1 MKRLLRSWLW
11 HVPVE
16 QEVDEELD
24 FHVDMRTRALIERG
38 MDPDLARETALR
50 RLGDVRRLKRTCVDL
65 GRKRDREMRL
75 TQWLEEFRSDV
86 RFAVRQLRRAPAFAL
101 VSAITLALGIGAN
114 SAMFA
119 LVDATLLRPLPFVE
133 PDRLVQVWERFGQAS
148 RARVASLNFRD
159 WNERNQT
166 FESMAGFFAFPR
178 TMIGADG
185 TAEQIWGQQVTSRF
199 FDVLGVKAIAGRTF
213 LPTDV
218 ASPPNVV
225 VLSEGLWRTR
235 FGADPTMVGRVIRLD
250 EQPFTVLGIVP
261 AGFQLAGPA
270 PTGLWT
276 VWTELPGMDAR
287 ALHFLVTVGRLKRG
301 VTVDAARGDM
311 AAVADSLAAE
321 FPTTNKGR
329 SVTIDLL
336 RDGVIGREVRQTSLL
351 FLGVVGFVL
360 LMCCA
365 TVANLLMARTTGRAR
380 ELAIRSAIGAGRR
393 RIFAQVLT
401 ESLVLAAFGGAMG
414 LVVGAAILNVAP
426 SMIPAG
432 LLPTELTVA
441 FDQRVVA
448 FCAGTALL
456 TGVLFGLAP
465 AWQATR
471 SSLVQALSA
480 EGRTTTR
487 SGRLRSLLVV
497 GEVAAAVMLLCGAG
511 LLLRTLMVLD
521 GVEPGYRA
529 KSVLTMQVSL
539 PYGLPIS
546 RYKSEAQIRR
556 FQDDVEREVNAL
568 PGVRS
573 VGWVS
578 ALPLDREFY
587 GTNSFQIVGDPPRE
601 LSDRPLTDYQIVSP
615 TYLDTLDI
623 PIVAGRGLT
632 VRDTAE
638 STPVCLVNEA
648 FARRYLHGR
657 AALGTR
663 VAVQPQ
669 TLGPAT
675 PVVREIVGVVRQ
687 VKGRPDETEDPVQ
700 VYVPIA
706 QNAWSFTSLVVRPAN
721 GPAEAL
727 TTAVRQAVARVD
739 DQVPLT
745 RIRTLDDVAQEATA
759 RPRFRAVLVMTFAGL
774 ALLLAMVGVFG
785 ILAYAVQQRS
795 REFGVRI
802 ALGATRSDVLNLV
815 VRSAARVIAAGL
827 IVGLGLAAALGRSLA
842 TMLFGVQPL
851 DVVTFAS
858 AALVLAL
865 TAAAATV
872 APAWRAARTDPIV
885 ALRSE

>member
-1 MKRLLRSWLW
+1 M
-11 HVPVE
+11 
-16 QEVDEELD
+16 
-24 FHVDMRTRALIERG
+24 
-38 MDPDLARETALR
+38 
-50 RLGDVRRLKRTCVDL
+50 
-65 GRKRDREMRL
+65 
-75 TQWLEEFRSDV
+75 
-86 RFAVRQLRRAPAFAL
+86 
-101 VSAITLALGIGAN
+101 
-114 SAMFA
+114 
-119 LVDATLLRPLPFVE
+119 
-133 PDRLVQVWERFGQAS
+133 
-148 RARVASLNFRD
+148 
-159 WNERNQT
+159 
-166 FESMAGFFAFPR
+166 
-178 TMIGADG
+178 
-185 TAEQIWGQQVTSRF
+185 
-199 FDVLGVKAIAGRTF
+199 
-213 LPTDV
+213 
-218 ASPPNVV
+218 
-225 VLSEGLWRTR
+225 
-235 FGADPTMVGRVIRLD
+235 
-250 EQPFTVLGIVP
+250 
-261 AGFQLAGPA
+261 
-270 PTGLWT
+270 
-276 VWTELPGMDAR
+276 
-287 ALHFLVTVGRLKRG
+287 
-301 VTVDAARGDM
+301 
-311 AAVADSLAAE
+311 
-321 FPTTNKGR
+321 
-329 SVTIDLL
+329 
-336 RDGVIGREVRQTSLL
+336 
-351 FLGVVGFVL
+351 
-360 LMCCA
+360 
-365 TVANLLMARTTGRAR
+365 MARTTGRAR

-393 RIFAQVLT
+393 RIFAQILT
-401 ESLVLAAFGGAMG
+401 ESLVLAALGGALG
-414 LVVGAAILNVAP
+414 LGVGAAVLNVAP

-432 LLPTELTVA
+432 LLPSELRVA

-456 TGVLFGLAP
+456 TGVLFGLVP

-487 SGRLRSLLVV
+487 GGRVRSLLVI

-511 LLLRTLMVLD
+511 LLLRTLLVLD

-529 KSVLTMQVSL
+529 KSVLTMGVIL

-556 FQDDVEREVNAL
+556 FQDDVEREVKAL

-578 ALPLDREFY
+578 ALPLDRAFY
-587 GTNSFQIVGDPPRE
+587 GTNSFEIVGDPPRE

-632 VRDTAE
+632 VHDTAE

-648 FARRYLHGR
+648 FVRRYLHGR
-657 AALGTR
+657 DALGTR
-663 VAVQPQ
+663 VAVQP
-669 TLGPAT
+669 TRLGPAT

-721 GPAEAL
+721 GRAEAL

-745 RIRTLDDVAQEATA
+745 RIRTLDEVAQEATA

-785 ILAYAVQQRS
+785 ILAYSVQQRS

-802 ALGATRSDVLNLV
+802 ALGATRTDVLNLV

-842 TMLFGVQPL
+842 TMLFGVHPL
-851 DVVTFAS
+851 DLVTFAS

>member
-1 MKRLLRSWLW
+1 MTRPLRSWLW
-11 HVPVE
+11 HIPVE
-16 QEVDEELD
+16 QEVDEELA
-24 FHVDMRTRALIERG
+24 FHVEMRTRALIERG
-38 MDPDLARETALR
+38 MDPDLAHETALR

-75 TQWLEEFRSDV
+75 TQWLEEFGSDV
-86 RFAVRQLRRAPAFAL
+86 RFAVRQLRFAPAFAL
-101 VSAITLALGIGAN
+101 VAAITLALGIGAN

-133 PDRLVQVWERFGQAS
+133 PDRLVQVWERFGLFSHA
-148 RARVASLNFRD
+148 AVASLNFRD
-159 WNERNQT
+159 WNERNRT
-166 FESMAGFFAFPR
+166 FESMASFFGYPR
-178 TMIGADG
+178 TMTGADG
-185 TAEQIWGQQVTSRF
+185 AVEQVMGQQVTSRF
-199 FDVLGVKAIAGRTF
+199 FDVLGVKPIAGRTF

-218 ASPPNVV
+218 TSPPNVV

-235 FGADPTMVGRVIRLD
+235 FGADPTLVDRVIRLD

-261 AGFQLAGPA
+261 TGFQIQE

-287 ALHFLVTVGRLKRG
+287 ALHFMATVGRLKRG
-301 VTVDAARGDM
+301 VTLDAARGDL
-311 AAVADSLAAE
+311 AAVADRLAAE

-329 SVTIDLL
+329 RVTIDPL
-336 RDGVIGREVRQTSLL
+336 RDGLIGREVRQTSLL

-393 RIFAQVLT
+393 RIFAQILT
-401 ESLVLAAFGGAMG
+401 ESLVLAALGGAMG
-414 LVVGAAILNVAP
+414 LGVGAAILNVAP

-432 LLPTELTVA
+432 LLPPELTVA

-456 TGVLFGLAP
+456 TGVLFGLVP

-471 SSLVQALSA
+471 SSLVQALAS
-480 EGRTTTR
+480 EGRTTTKG
-487 SGRLRSLLVV
+487 GRVRSLLVV

-511 LLLRTLMVLD
+511 LLLRTLLVLD

-529 KSVLTMQVSL
+529 KRVLTMQVSL

-556 FQDDVEREVNAL
+556 FQDDVERAVTAL

-587 GTNSFQIVGDPPRE
+587 GTNSFEIVGDPPRA

-632 VRDTAE
+632 VHDTAE

-648 FARRYLHGR
+648 FVRRYVHGT

-669 TLGPAT
+669 TLGPAI

-700 VYVPIA
+700 VYVPLA

-721 GPAEAL
+721 GRAEAL

-785 ILAYAVQQRS
+785 ILAYSVQQRS

-802 ALGATRSDVLNLV
+802 ALGAARSDVLTLV

-827 IVGLGLAAALGRSLA
+827 IVGLGLAAALGQSLA
-842 TMLFGVQPL
+842 TMLFGVHPL
-851 DVVTFAS
+851 DLMTFAS
-858 AALVLAL
+858 AALVVAL